1 MTSNPLRIGV
11 LGAAGILRKKNWS
24 AIQCSGN
31 AIIAA
36 VATRDVARTRQ
47 FIAERQAEAAFPI
60 TPHAHA
66 SYEALLADK
75 SIEAVYLPLP
85 TALRKEWVIRA
96 AEADKHVIGEKTRA

>member
-47 FIAERQAEAAFPI
+47 FIAERQAEAPFPV
-60 TPHAHA
+60 TPQAHT
-66 SYEALLADK
+66 SYGLC
-75 SIEAVYLPLP
+75 
-85 TALRKEWVIRA
+85 VIVFV
-96 AEADKHVIGEKTRA
+96 HS